1 MKTWYSFFI
10 ALGSEASYMKREK
23 RLRYTFK
30 SGATYDGEWKGTVR
44 DGYGIQVW
52 PDGARYEGSLN
63 R

>member
-1 MKTWYSFFI
+1 
-10 ALGSEASYMKREK
+10 MKREK

-52 PDGARYEGSLN
+52 PDGARYEG
-63 R
+63 